1 MNEVIKIGRG
11 LTSSGLIDHFQVS
24 GKNLLGQ
31 NLITRPI
38 SMDGLAIR
46 PVEEKV
52 YRTVPEIEKIIFSN
66 NCTIVFW
73 KDGSEKTIVKCS
85 NEDFDKEKGLAMAIC
100 KKIMSR
106 SKFCHLLKEA
116 KCQDTKKEENNE
128 QNK

>member
-46 PVEEKV
+46 SVKEKV

-116 KCQDTKKEENNE
+116 KCQDTKREENNE

>member
-11 LTSSGLIDHFQVS
+11 LTSSGFIDHFQVC
-24 GKNLLGQ
+24 GENLLGQ

-38 SMDGLAIR
+38 SVKSYAIGST
-46 PVEEKV
+46 ETKT
-52 YRTVPEIEKIIFSN
+52 YKAVPEIEKIIFSN

-116 KCQDTKKEENNE
+116 KCQETKKGENNE

>member
-1 MNEVIKIGRG
+1 MNEVIKIDWRLISST
-11 LTSSGLIDHFQVS
+11 LTYPFQEC
-24 GKNLLGQ
+24 GKSLLGQ
-31 NLITRPI
+31 NLITRPMSVKNYPI
-38 SMDGLAIR
+38 GSTETKTYKA
-46 PVEEKV
+46 
-52 YRTVPEIEKIIFSN
+52 VPEIEKIIFSN

-116 KCQDTKKEENNE
+116 KCQDTKREENNE

>member
-1 MNEVIKIGRG
+1 MNEVIKIGSG
-11 LTSSGLIDHFQVS
+11 LTSSGFIDPFQVC
-24 GKNLLGQ
+24 GENLLGQ

-52 YRTVPEIEKIIFSN
+52 YRTVPEIEKVIFSN

-116 KCQDTKKEENNE
+116 KCQDTKREENNE

>member
-1 MNEVIKIGRG
+1 MNEVIKIDG
-11 LTSSGLIDHFQVS
+11 GLIPSTLTYPFQKC
-24 GKNLLGQ
+24 GKNLLEQ
-31 NLITRPI
+31 NLITGPI
-38 SMDGLAIR
+38 SVKSYAIG
-46 PVEEKV
+46 PTETKI
-52 YRTVPEIEKIIFSN
+52 YKAVPEIEKIIFSN

>member
-1 MNEVIKIGRG
+1 MNEVIKIDG
-11 LTSSGLIDHFQVS
+11 GLIPSTLTYPFQKC
-24 GKNLLGQ
+24 GKNLLEQ
-31 NLITRPI
+31 NLITGPI
-38 SMDGLAIR
+38 SVKSCTIGLTETKTYKA
-46 PVEEKV
+46 
-52 YRTVPEIEKIIFSN
+52 VPEIEKIIFSN

>member
-1 MNEVIKIGRG
+1 MNEVIKIDG
-11 LTSSGLIDHFQVS
+11 GLIPSTLTYPFQKCE
-24 GKNLLGQ
+24 KNLLGQ

-38 SMDGLAIR
+38 SVKSYAIGFT
-46 PVEEKV
+46 ETKT
-52 YRTVPEIEKIIFSN
+52 YKAVPEIEKIIFSN

-116 KCQDTKKEENNE
+116 KCQDTKREENNE

>member
-1 MNEVIKIGRG
+1 MNEVIKIGSG
-11 LTSSGLIDHFQVS
+11 LTSSGLIDYFQVS

-52 YRTVPEIEKIIFSN
+52 YRTVPEIEKVIFSN

-116 KCQDTKKEENNE
+116 KCQDTKREENNE

>member
-1 MNEVIKIGRG
+1 MNEAIRIDG
-11 LTSSGLIDHFQVS
+11 GLISPTLTYPFQVS

-46 PVEEKV
+46 SVEEKV

-116 KCQDTKKEENNE
+116 KCQDTKREENNE

>member
-1 MNEVIKIGRG
+1 MTEVIKIDG
-11 LTSSGLIDHFQVS
+11 GLIPSTLTYPFQKC
-24 GKNLLGQ
+24 GKNLLEQ
-31 NLITRPI
+31 NLITGPI
-38 SMDGLAIR
+38 SVKSCTIGLTETKTYKA
-46 PVEEKV
+46 
-52 YRTVPEIEKIIFSN
+52 VPEIEKIIFSN

>member
-11 LTSSGLIDHFQVS
+11 LTSSGFIDHFQVC
-24 GKNLLGQ
+24 GENLLGQ

-46 PVEEKV
+46 SVEEKV
-52 YRTVPEIEKIIFSN
+52 YRTVPEIEKVIFSN

-116 KCQDTKKEENNE
+116 KCQETKKEENNE

>member
-1 MNEVIKIGRG
+1 MNEVIKIGKG
-11 LTSSGLIDHFQVS
+11 LTSSGFIDHFQVS

-46 PVEEKV
+46 SVKEKV

-116 KCQDTKKEENNE
+116 KCQDTKREENNE

>member
-1 MNEVIKIGRG
+1 MNEVIRIDG
-11 LTSSGLIDHFQVS
+11 GLIPSTLTYPFQKC
-24 GKNLLGQ
+24 GKNLLEQ
-31 NLITRPI
+31 NSITRPI
-38 SMDGLAIR
+38 SVKSYTIGPTETKTYKA
-46 PVEEKV
+46 
-52 YRTVPEIEKIIFSN
+52 VPEIEKIIFSN